1 MRKFEIIEHTAD
13 IGIKAYGKDLKE
25 TFANSAYAMFSLITD
40 LGKVKEEESLELELS
55 SEETKGLLVT
65 FLSDLLYN
73 YEVKRFL
80 GKRFEI
86 EDLDERKIKA
96 KIFGEK
102 LDSCRHRPKMEIK
115 GVTYHQLEIE
125 PFKEGWR
132 IQIIFDI

>member
-1 MRKFEIIEHTAD
+1 MKRFEIVEHTAD

-25 TFANSAYAMFSLITD
+25 AFANSAYAMFSLIID
-40 LGKVKEEESLELELS
+40 LKRVKEEESFELELS
-55 SEETKGLLVT
+55 SAERKELLVA
-65 FLSDLLYN
+65 FLSELLYN
-73 YEVKRFL
+73 YEVKGFL

-86 EDLDERKIKA
+86 EDLGKRKIKA

-102 LDSCRHRPKMEIK
+102 LDSRRHKPRMEIK

-132 IQIIFDI
+132 VQVIFDI

>member
-1 MRKFEIIEHTAD
+1 MKKFEIIEHTAD
-13 IGIKAYGKDLKE
+13 IGIKAYGKDLRE
-25 TFANSAYAMFSLITD
+25 AFANSAYAMFSLITD

-55 SEETKGLLVT
+55 SPGIKGLLVT

-73 YEVKRFL
+73 YEVKGFL

-86 EDLDERKIKA
+86 KDLDDRKIKA

-102 LDSCRHRPKMEIK
+102 LNSERHEPKVEIK
-115 GVTYHQLEIE
+115 GVTYHQLEIK